1 MSLARA
7 FTTRR
12 SKQHSIDLKDAGA
25 PQRSNTVTRGFGSSG
40 SIRNKISSPM
50 ELTHTTNMLAYNA
63 PDLHPQ
69 SARSVSSSNSKSS
82 DDESDAHTN
91 ASSPPTSPDVAS
103 VEERASSPE
112 PNHLSCYFTAPGQKA
127 PPRVNEAPSIPKR
140 APSHTKKASYDN
152 LAQKHAARYSNQ
164 SLHTASSKGS
174 FSLSRSSSTSTTA
187 TSISSTSYSRSKP
200 IAPPVSASS
209 ITPAVT
215 ASTPVPPVRQRST
228 RRHELTPSTHPFG
241 QELAQVTEIAE
252 DYGVSDKLDLVKEE
266 QKELAS
272 KGLCCLQA
280 EEYAAEVHSLFTTFF
295 KPEPSYQ
302 QEIWI

>member
-12 SKQHSIDLKDAGA
+12 AKQHSIDLKDAGA

-82 DDESDAHTN
+82 DDESDAHTS

-103 VEERASSPE
+103 VGERANSPE

-152 LAQKHAARYSNQ
+152 LAQKQAARYSNQ
-164 SLHTASSKGS
+164 SLQTASSKAS

-187 TSISSTSYSRSKP
+187 TSVSSTSYSRSKP
-200 IAPPVSASS
+200 VAPPVSMSP

-215 ASTPVPPVRQRST
+215 VSTPVRQRSI

-252 DYGVSDKLDLVKEE
+252 DYGVSDRLDLVREE
-266 QKELAS
+266 QKELVS
-272 KGLCCLQA
+272 KGLCCFQA

>member
-12 SKQHSIDLKDAGA
+12 AKQPMDLKDTGA
-25 PQRSNTVTRGFGSSG
+25 PQRSNTVTRGLGYSG

-63 PDLHPQ
+63 PDLYPL
-69 SARSVSSSNSKSS
+69 SARSVSSSASKSS
-82 DDESDAHTN
+82 DDESDARTN

-103 VEERASSPE
+103 IAEHSNEPE
-112 PNHLSCYFTAPGQKA
+112 PNHLSCYFTAPGQKP

-140 APSHTKKASYDN
+140 APSHTKKASFDN
-152 LAQKHAARYSNQ
+152 LAQKQAARYSNQ
-164 SLHTASSKGS
+164 SLQTASSKGS

-187 TSISSTSYSRSKP
+187 TSVSSNSYSRSKP
-200 IAPPVSASS
+200 AAPSVPASP

-215 ASTPVPPVRQRST
+215 VSTPVRQRST
-228 RRHELTPSTHPFG
+228 RRHDLSPSNHPFG
-241 QELAQVTEIAE
+241 QELAQVSEIAE
-252 DYGVSDKLDLVKEE
+252 DYGVSDKLDLVREE

-272 KGLCCLQA
+272 KGLCCFKA
-280 EEYAAEVHSLFTTFF
+280 EEYAAEVNSLFTTFF
-295 KPEPSYQ
+295 QSEPHRP